1 MGESVT
7 VTGLLSGGDI
17 LAALAGKK
25 NSRIYIPSVCLRDA
39 GDLFLD
45 NLSPEDLARETGAE
59 VHLFDP
65 TPSGFYETVCTVT
78 ISIFSLTF

>member
-17 LAALAGKK
+17 LAALKGKK
-25 NSRIYIPSVCLRDA
+25 ISRIYIPSVCLRDA

-45 NLSPEDLARETGAE
+45 NRSPEEIARETGAA
-59 VHLFDP
+59 VHLFDA
-65 TPSGFYETVCTVT
+65 TPSGFYETVCNVT
-78 ISIFSLTF
+78 RSIFSLTF